1 MSYRSLESMIRNVL
15 TEGLIDEASL
25 GDSRGLMALARRKR
39 GDEKDVM
46 MRTAD
51 MMKKGQ
57 IKDLNMF
64 MKAMDKS
71 THDAIMPFFD
81 KKHHKALHEDIE
93 EIEEKTLTPAELKK
107 REEVAKALERENP
120 KMPMPQKMAIATAT
134 AKKVAEE
141 EITEGPGYKAS
152 SEKAVKGGYRAHLK
166 NPQGKTS
173 YTGSVA
179 YKTAKHAKGEAEA
192 YHKAYFHTPGM
203 KTNDRGADRAI
214 HDYRKKNSQHIHEA
228 YVEIYLDEARG
239 YGEADTHIIMQ
250 LRSAQD
256 LDGKKDIQ
264 FRGGKKAKVDKKHI
278 DKILKIHDHPALKP
292 VQKRKIRVAISKSP
306 KHLADFA
313 NKLKMEDYS
322 LEEAMKIDKAKLHR
336 VLNPTKNLNQGI
348 AAVKKAFNVS
358 DAEASKMIM
367 QLINEN
373 LQEKFANPAQQAA
386 AMAAIKA
393 KPGYYKKPKKEGM
406 DETKGAPK
414 GYHFTRDGKLRK
426 GDAGQ
431 DGHGG
436 PMLRSDPLD
445 KQRKKIPPL
454 PEDKANEDC
463 WDGYRQDGMKKKGDR
478 MVPNCVPEEMDD
490 DGKEVIHT
498 RKADYKLTKVRQPDG
513 RMAYRKVKREID
525 IEK

>member
-25 GDSRGLMALARRKR
+25 GDSRGLMALAKRKR

-64 MKAMDKS
+64 MKAMDNS
-71 THDAIMPFFD
+71 THKLIMPFID

-141 EITEGPGYKAS
+141 EIT
-152 SEKAVKGGYRAHLK
+152 
-166 NPQGKTS
+166 N
-173 YTGSVA
+173 
-179 YKTAKHAKGEAEA
+179 
-192 YHKAYFHTPGM
+192 
-203 KTNDRGADRAI
+203 
-214 HDYRKKNSQHIHEA
+214 
-228 YVEIYLDEARG
+228 EARG

-292 VQKRKIRVAISKSP
+292 VQKRQIRVAISKSP

-322 LEEAMKIDKAKLHR
+322 LEE
-336 VLNPTKNLNQGI
+336 
-348 AAVKKAFNVS
+348 
-358 DAEASKMIM
+358 
-367 QLINEN
+367 
-373 LQEKFANPAQQAA
+373 KFANPAQQAA
-386 AMAAIKA
+386 VMAKLKA
-393 KPGYYKKPKKEGM
+393 TGKYKKKDEDL

-414 GYHFTRDGKLRK
+414 GYHFTRSGKLRK

-431 DGHGG
+431 DGPGG
-436 PMLRSDPLD
+436 AMLRSDPLD

-454 PEDKANEDC
+454 PEEKANEDC

-478 MVPNCVPEEMDD
+478 MVPNCVPEEIGD